1 MKRILINATQ
11 NEEIRVA
18 LCKGNHLYDFDLENR
33 TREQKKSNIYK
44 GHVTRVEPSLE
55 AVFVEYGS
63 QRQGFLPIR
72 EISAEYLSGNPRDE
86 NIKKLIKEGDELI
99 VQVEKEERGNKGA
112 ALSTYVSLAGR
123 YLVLMPNNP
132 RGGGISRQIS
142 GKLRE
147 DMKRMLGNLDLA
159 KGMSVIIRTAG
170 IGKTQE
176 DLQHDLNHLLNIWQA
191 IQEQNQKYPSPRL
204 VHQEAG
210 VVTRAVRDYLRD
222 DIAEIW
228 IDNENAYVEAAGF
241 IDAVMPTQAD
251 KLRKYT
257 DYEPMFARFNIEKQI
272 ETAYQR
278 EVRLPSGGS
287 IVIDQTEALVSIDIN
302 SAKSTKGSDV
312 AETAYHTN
320 LEAADEIARQLRLR
334 DMGGLIV
341 IDFIDMNDNKHQKEV
356 EKRLVDATKYDRAR
370 VQFGD
375 ISKFG
380 LMEMSRQRLRPSLE
394 ESTGYIC
401 PRCHGNGMIRDLRS
415 LSLSIMREIE
425 QIALKERQGEV
436 QAEVPTDIAAFL
448 LNEKRDSIVYLEQ
461 DSGTRITILPH
472 AHLESPNFKL
482 HFNRDGFAPSS
493 YERITDTQ
501 QEHSG
506 LGYDVD
512 WQTAEKERPEQQP
525 TRQPRKAPDNTNSP
539 QSSPQNAR
547 QNGSNESH
555 TQNSNEQNSANRN
568 SNAPTTSTRA
578 VQNTPVQ
585 NTPTPSNV
593 NQNNTAQVNT
603 QNAQQVPVA
612 AQSAAPTAQPQA
624 VAWLSNLFAQA
635 PQAQTSASVSSRDA
649 AEAIEALVNT
659 GAQSLGSFGQVDN
672 QALSSAQTV
681 SAPQTSQP
689 QSRQLDNSPQS
700 ENNTNR
706 QTNSRHTDSSV
717 DNHANDD
724 SNGDDR
730 RRRQPRK
737 PRPSKPH
744 QRKDQRDENG
754 HRDNSKTDNGD
765 INNAAKNNVND
776 STNANNVDKQSES
789 QDKREHDNK
798 RSNDN
803 ARSRNNRQENGSSS
817 ERSDPSHNRS
827 QDSAT
832 EEQTRSK
839 RKPHS
844 QRSSRGKLERNETLT
859 ATTDTSAKQQ
869 TSQDNVSHAST
880 TNNSQA
886 STVRHQDPNEVT
898 IQVNEARPKLKAPEV
913 VHLSL
918 DDSKSEKIVT
928 KQAEEHAT
936 KPHLST
942 NDALKNSEEDS
953 AAQHSEENS
962 ITETVN
968 ESIDHTPAV
977 IDTVST
983 TEDEALSNAYEVSK
997 ASDSQEAGQID
1008 GQIDDKT
1015 TDSETAV
1022 DTLQS
1027 SESIISAQEPV
1038 VAKAATTS
1046 ESTATVEQKTADSN
1060 DTTVAPTDNMVIS
1073 IENNGTT
1080 HTKNNEAKDSNVTDS
1095 SAALE
1100 LTHAALFAK
1109 RYVTANKFGQASN
1122 DPRVVRQ
1129 QQDQLQATL
1138 TVPTTEPVIQKTTAN
1153 SLAIRGTVGEFIHAT
1168 LADAQSRLA
1177 DDGVIRSFI
1186 DAITVHTQQTAD
1198 TDGKAITDD
1207 VKGSENNAS
1216 DAHES
1221 SFNFSNYGYEPLA
1234 ADYLTRFGAMTQ
1246 AVSQFAAAQG
1256 KTAVDPRA
1264 IGERASNDPRGQ
1276 HPDYH
1281 APVVLEA
1288 TTVSEP
1294 TVASQDAETKSNSRY
1309 ESTNTQEMSN
1319 VVNSDINSDVTQSE
1333 IVANDS
1339 QVESSDMVSTDSE
1352 RLDIE
1357 DRQPTDDAENP
1368 LAETNQVDVHDIE
1381 ATALTGEMQADDVSA
1396 ESKQSLQADQL
1407 YLDNVQ
1413 LDSSEPNDAEGDDA
1427 EVANSDMIVT
1437 DSDMVKAESVKD
1449 DSQAGKS
1456 KTTIASY
1463 KNMIE
1468 SVAEQLLQQ
1477 TGSFNLTTPKVP
1489 KSRTRKPKTDH
1500 KKPTQAENI
1509 ESDNSDSD
1517 GE

>member
-147 DMKRMLGNLDLA
+147 DMKRMLGSLDLP

-228 IDNENAYVEAAGF
+228 IDNENAYIEAAGF
-241 IDAVMPTQAD
+241 IDAVMPKQAE

-257 DYEPMFARFNIEKQI
+257 DYEPMFSRFNIEKQI

-415 LSLSIMREIE
+415 LSLSIMRQIE

-448 LNEKRDSIVYLEQ
+448 LNEKRDALVYLEQ

-493 YERITDTQ
+493 YERITDTA
-501 QEHSG
+501 QEHSD
-506 LGYDVD
+506 LGYEVD

-525 TRQPRKAPDNTNSP
+525 TRQPRQIADSTSNNNVDSSQANT
-539 QSSPQNAR
+539 
-547 QNGSNESH
+547 
-555 TQNSNEQNSANRN
+555 SANTQQSAQSQQQSTTSH
-568 SNAPTTSTRA
+568 SNDHRSNVSSARAPQTQTQAPTQSAPA
-578 VQNTPVQ
+578 VVATAAPVATQNTPV
-585 NTPTPSNV
+585 
-593 NQNNTAQVNT
+593 A
-603 QNAQQVPVA
+603 
-612 AQSAAPTAQPQA
+612 AQPQA

-635 PQAQTSASVSSRDA
+635 PQAQTSHSVSSRDA

-672 QALSSAQTV
+672 SALSANNQASV
-681 SAPQTSQP
+681 APQDNAQQANNQP
-689 QSRQLDNSPQS
+689 SNVNANRQQTA
-700 ENNTNR
+700 NNT
-706 QTNSRHTDSSV
+706 S
-717 DNHANDD
+717 NDD
-724 SNGDDR
+724 NDAEER
-730 RRRQPRK
+730 RRRKPRK
-737 PRPSKPH
+737 SRPSKTR
-744 QRKDQRDENG
+744 QRKEPSDETN
-754 HRDNSKTDNGD
+754 DNVTSDAD
-765 INNAAKNNVND
+765 AIES
-776 STNANNVDKQSES
+776 STNSADNKESNSQQSNN
-789 QDKREHDNK
+789 QDKRQQDN
-798 RSNDN
+798 RRPSTNDRN
-803 ARSRNNRQENGSSS
+803 RNNRQDSGRNGNESNENSKGN
-817 ERSDPSHNRS
+817 ERHERTDADEKNANAA
-827 QDSAT
+827 D
-832 EEQTRSK
+832 EQTRAK
-839 RKPHS
+839 RKSNS
-844 QRSSRGKLERNETLT
+844 QRQSRGKLERGETLN
-859 ATTDTSAKQQ
+859 ADNAQQ
-869 TSQDNVSHAST
+869 NGQQSTKDAS
-880 TNNSQA
+880 NGNARNQS
-886 STVRHQDPNEVT
+886 SSRRNQDPNEVVL
-898 IQVNEARPKLKAPEV
+898 QVNEAAMEVKSPEV

-918 DDSKSEKIVT
+918 DDSKSVTAARQTSEKQSVE
-928 KQAEEHAT
+928 KA
-936 KPHLST
+936 S
-942 NDALKNSEEDS
+942 NDANIEKARQEDS
-953 AAQHSEENS
+953 
-962 ITETVN
+962 
-968 ESIDHTPAV
+968 
-977 IDTVST
+977 T
-983 TEDEALSNAYEVSK
+983 TKNADK
-997 ASDSQEAGQID
+997 QE
-1008 GQIDDKT
+1008 
-1015 TDSETAV
+1015 
-1022 DTLQS
+1022 
-1027 SESIISAQEPV
+1027 
-1038 VAKAATTS
+1038 
-1046 ESTATVEQKTADSN
+1046 TVEQKTESQAAKNSNGSVDNSEKSSQQVNRAETVNSDAAQLEEAKISEATTADQAQPSATEAKVQMSDAQSVDDSKIAAKKVDAKELSADEQVTSNSSDVQTDRPADSKKLAESQKPV
-1060 DTTVAPTDNMVIS
+1060 DTTT
-1073 IENNGTT
+1073 E
-1080 HTKNNEAKDSNVTDS
+1080 NEAAIEKTQETASETDS
-1095 SAALE
+1095 DVNSKADDASNSKQPAFE
-1100 LTHAALFAK
+1100 LNHEALFAK

-1122 DPRVVRQ
+1122 DPRVVRRQ
-1129 QQDQLQATL
+1129 QAQT
-1138 TVPTTEPVIQKTTAN
+1138 PTTKTSVAEIPQVN
-1153 SLAIRGTVGEFIHAT
+1153 EKSAVNVPAIRGTVGEFIRAT
-1168 LADAQSRLA
+1168 LPEAQARLA
-1177 DDGVIRSFI
+1177 VEGVINCFNAAI
-1186 DAITVHTQQTAD
+1186 ALHVEQAQAAITNEDEVKIASSNGSKVENGETANQD
-1198 TDGKAITDD
+1198 FD
-1207 VKGSENNAS
+1207 
-1216 DAHES
+1216 
-1221 SFNFSNYGYEPLA
+1221 FSNYGYQPLA
-1234 ADYLTRFGAMTQ
+1234 ADYIARFETMTQ

-1256 KTAVDPRA
+1256 KTAVEPRA
-1264 IGERASNDPRGQ
+1264 INKRASNDPRGQ
-1276 HPDYH
+1276 HPDYQEVAAVTTSE
-1281 APVVLEA
+1281 APATDALAADSDGNAHIEA
-1288 TTVSEP
+1288 H
-1294 TVASQDAETKSNSRY
+1294 
-1309 ESTNTQEMSN
+1309 N
-1319 VVNSDINSDVTQSE
+1319 VE
-1333 IVANDS
+1333 ANA
-1339 QVESSDMVSTDSE
+1339 
-1352 RLDIE
+1352 L
-1357 DRQPTDDAENP
+1357 
-1368 LAETNQVDVHDIE
+1368 TNQGQ
-1381 ATALTGEMQADDVSA
+1381 TDDVSA
-1396 ESKQSLQADQL
+1396 DSEQLLKVEQALEEENAAQCDT
-1407 YLDNVQ
+1407 
-1413 LDSSEPNDAEGDDA
+1413 DAVEAEDLKTADA
-1427 EVANSDMIVT
+1427 EVKDADTETAVYDVEQSETEQASASTEPV
-1437 DSDMVKAESVKD
+1437 AEPATKEEI
-1449 DSQAGKS
+1449 QAAKS

-1468 SVAEQLLQQ
+1468 NVAEQLLPQK
-1477 TGSFNLTTPKVP
+1477 GMFNLTTPKVP
-1489 KSRTRKPKTDH
+1489 KARTRKPKTEH
-1500 KKPTQAENI
+1500 KKPTQAEKS
-1509 ESDNSDSD
+1509 ESDDTDS
-1517 GE
+1517 ES

>member
-147 DMKRMLGNLDLA
+147 DMKRMLGNLDLP

-228 IDNENAYVEAAGF
+228 IDNENAYIEAAGF
-241 IDAVMPTQAD
+241 IDAVMPKQAE

-257 DYEPMFARFNIEKQI
+257 DYEPMFSRFNIEKQI

-356 EKRLVDATKYDRAR
+356 EKRLIDATKYDRAR

-415 LSLSIMREIE
+415 LSLSIMRQIE

-448 LNEKRDSIVYLEQ
+448 LNEKRDSLVYLEQ

-493 YERITDTQ
+493 YERITDAQ
-501 QEHSG
+501 EQEHSD
-506 LGYDVD
+506 LGYNVD

-525 TRQPRKAPDNTNSP
+525 TRQPRQQPSDNSSKPNSP
-539 QSSPQNAR
+539 ASTQQSTAATS
-547 QNGSNESH
+547 
-555 TQNSNEQNSANRN
+555 QNSTVNH
-568 SNAPTTSTRA
+568 SNDRRTHNNHKSSDAA
-578 VQNTPVQ
+578 APVQ
-585 NTPTPSNV
+585 APQV
-593 NQNNTAQVNT
+593 NNTQSVVA
-603 QNAQQVPVA
+603 PVA
-612 AQSAAPTAQPQA
+612 TQPQSAPAPAQPQA

-635 PQAQTSASVSSRDA
+635 PQATTTPNVSSRDA

-659 GAQSLGSFGQVDN
+659 GAQSLGSFGQVDSNALNNAGSSNAATNNESPTQSTGN
-672 QALSSAQTV
+672 QKND
-681 SAPQTSQP
+681 SQ
-689 QSRQLDNSPQS
+689 QSDNQ
-700 ENNTNR
+700 NNR
-706 QTNSRHTDSSV
+706 QQARRNNDGDADEGSSE
-717 DNHANDD
+717 
-724 SNGDDR
+724 DR
-730 RRRQPRK
+730 RRRKPRKSRSSK
-737 PRPSKPH
+737 PRP
-744 QRKDQRDENG
+744 RKDATDEISNTVDDSATSNSSTSNTTDDKPSDTQDQR
-754 HRDNSKTDNGD
+754 
-765 INNAAKNNVND
+765 
-776 STNANNVDKQSES
+776 Q
-789 QDKREHDNK
+789 QDKRQQDN
-798 RSNDN
+798 RRTNDRN
-803 ARSRNNRQENGSSS
+803 RNNRQDTNRQDSSRNTS
-817 ERSDPSHNRS
+817 ERNEADNE
-827 QDSAT
+827 DSAKT
-832 EEQTRSK
+832 DEQTRAK
-839 RKPHS
+839 RKSHS
-844 QRSSRGKLERNETLT
+844 QRGSRGKLERGETLT
-859 ATTDTSAKQQ
+859 ADSVKQGKQQ
-869 TSQDNVSHAST
+869 QARSHDAA
-880 TNNSQA
+880 NSKNQ
-886 STVRHQDPNEVT
+886 SSSRRSQDPNEVVL
-898 IQVNEARPKLKAPEV
+898 QVNEAPNQLKPSEV

-918 DDSKSEKIVT
+918 DDSKSTQAKPQATEKQSTANDVAKNERSKDRPAPHPAQKTNVDEQSADQQVEQEKSAVKTPDVKTSEIKSSDAKGDAKQPVQNEAPKREQNTADEKPSVDAPAAFMNSADLDADKPLDNVPSVATDTSVT
-928 KQAEEHAT
+928 TAATAQQPEVATADESSSNEGIASQSVEESSPDQASKVSDAVSAQADDSNAKAVDASNT
-936 KPHLST
+936 SSS
-942 NDALKNSEEDS
+942 ALKLT
-953 AAQHSEENS
+953 H
-962 ITETVN
+962 
-968 ESIDHTPAV
+968 
-977 IDTVST
+977 
-983 TEDEALSNAYEVSK
+983 EALF
-997 ASDSQEAGQID
+997 
-1008 GQIDDKT
+1008 
-1015 TDSETAV
+1015 
-1022 DTLQS
+1022 
-1027 SESIISAQEPV
+1027 
-1038 VAKAATTS
+1038 
-1046 ESTATVEQKTADSN
+1046 
-1060 DTTVAPTDNMVIS
+1060 
-1073 IENNGTT
+1073 GT
-1080 HTKNNEAKDSNVTDS
+1080 
-1095 SAALE
+1095 
-1100 LTHAALFAK
+1100 
-1109 RYVTANKFGQASN
+1109 RYVTAEKFGQASN
-1122 DPRVVRQ
+1122 DPRVIRSQ
-1129 QQDQLQATL
+1129 QLQTKQASKVESQPAVKMAAIGSSVGTFIRATL
-1138 TVPTTEPVIQKTTAN
+1138 P
-1153 SLAIRGTVGEFIHAT
+1153 
-1168 LADAQSRLA
+1168 DAQNRLEA
-1177 DDGVIRSFI
+1177 EGVINCFI
-1186 DAITVHTQQTAD
+1186 AAIALYKDQTQTAD
-1198 TDGKAITDD
+1198 DTQSVVSDNNDNDA
-1207 VKGSENNAS
+1207 SE
-1216 DAHES
+1216 
-1221 SFNFSNYGYEPLA
+1221 SFDFSNYGYQPLA

-1256 KTAVDPRA
+1256 KTDVELPTVSKRA
-1264 IGERASNDPRGQ
+1264 ANDPRGQ
-1276 HPDYH
+1276 HPDYQEPAVLSVP
-1281 APVVLEA
+1281 AP
-1288 TTVSEP
+1288 
-1294 TVASQDAETKSNSRY
+1294 QDAEKSA
-1309 ESTNTQEMSN
+1309 ESA
-1319 VVNSDINSDVTQSE
+1319 V
-1333 IVANDS
+1333 
-1339 QVESSDMVSTDSE
+1339 DSE
-1352 RLDIE
+1352 PADSELDAHAVE
-1357 DRQPTDDAENP
+1357 ASA
-1368 LAETNQVDVHDIE
+1368 LVNQVQ
-1381 ATALTGEMQADDVSA
+1381 TDDVSA
-1396 ESKQSLQADQL
+1396 DSEQLLEVEQAQSAAKQVDVEA
-1407 YLDNVQ
+1407 
-1413 LDSSEPNDAEGDDA
+1413 
-1427 EVANSDMIVT
+1427 SDMPQVNVEEAEPAI
-1437 DSDMVKAESVKD
+1437 DSTLEQPTKEE
-1449 DSQAGKS
+1449 SQAAKS

-1468 SVAEQLLQQ
+1468 NVAEQLLPQ
-1477 TGSFNLTTPKVP
+1477 TGMFNLTTPKVP
-1489 KSRTRKPKTDH
+1489 KARSRKPKTEH
-1500 KKPTQAENI
+1500 KKPTQAEKLASD
-1509 ESDNSDSD
+1509 ESDSES
-1517 GE
+1517 

>member
-147 DMKRMLGNLDLA
+147 DMKRMLGSLDLP

-228 IDNENAYVEAAGF
+228 IDNENAYIEAAGF
-241 IDAVMPTQAD
+241 IDAVMPKQAE

-257 DYEPMFARFNIEKQI
+257 DYEPMFSRFNIEKQI

-415 LSLSIMREIE
+415 LSLSIMRQIE

-448 LNEKRDSIVYLEQ
+448 LNEKRDALVYLEQ

-493 YERITDTQ
+493 YERITDTA
-501 QEHSG
+501 QEHSD
-506 LGYDVD
+506 LGYEVD

-525 TRQPRKAPDNTNSP
+525 TRQPRQIADNSSQATTSANEQQIAPSQQQNTTSHSNDHRSNANASNVSSARVP
-539 QSSPQNAR
+539 QTQPQTQAPT
-547 QNGSNESH
+547 QSAPAVVATAAPVA
-555 TQNSNEQNSANRN
+555 TQNM
-568 SNAPTTSTRA
+568 
-578 VQNTPVQ
+578 
-585 NTPTPSNV
+585 
-593 NQNNTAQVNT
+593 
-603 QNAQQVPVA
+603 PVA
-612 AQSAAPTAQPQA
+612 AQPQA

-635 PQAQTSASVSSRDA
+635 PQAQTSHSVSSRDA

-672 QALSSAQTV
+672 SALSANNQASA
-681 SAPQTSQP
+681 APQESNQQANNQP
-689 QSRQLDNSPQS
+689 SNVNANRQQTA
-700 ENNTNR
+700 NNT
-706 QTNSRHTDSSV
+706 S
-717 DNHANDD
+717 NDD
-724 SNGDDR
+724 NDAEER
-730 RRRQPRK
+730 RRRKPRK
-737 PRPSKPH
+737 SRPSKTR
-744 QRKDQRDENG
+744 QRKELSDETN
-754 HRDNSKTDNGD
+754 DNVTSDAD
-765 INNAAKNNVND
+765 AIES
-776 STNANNVDKQSES
+776 STNSADNKESNSQQSKN
-789 QDKREHDNK
+789 QDKRQQDN
-798 RSNDN
+798 RRPNDRN
-803 ARSRNNRQENGSSS
+803 RNNRQDSGRNDNESNENSTGN
-817 ERSDPSHNRS
+817 ERHERTDADEKN
-827 QDSAT
+827 ANAAN
-832 EEQTRSK
+832 EQTRAK
-839 RKPHS
+839 RKSNS
-844 QRSSRGKLERNETLT
+844 QRQSRGKLERGETLN
-859 ATTDTSAKQQ
+859 ADNAQQ
-869 TSQDNVSHAST
+869 NGQQSTKDAS
-880 TNNSQA
+880 NGNARNQS
-886 STVRHQDPNEVT
+886 SSRRNQDPNEVVL
-898 IQVNEARPKLKAPEV
+898 QVNEAAMEVKSPEV

-918 DDSKSEKIVT
+918 DDSKSVTAARQTPDKQSVEK
-928 KQAEEHAT
+928 A
-936 KPHLST
+936 S
-942 NDALKNSEEDS
+942 NDANTEKASQEDS
-953 AAQHSEENS
+953 TPENA
-962 ITETVN
+962 
-968 ESIDHTPAV
+968 DKH
-977 IDTVST
+977 
-983 TEDEALSNAYEVSK
+983 EA
-997 ASDSQEAGQID
+997 
-1008 GQIDDKT
+1008 
-1015 TDSETAV
+1015 
-1022 DTLQS
+1022 
-1027 SESIISAQEPV
+1027 
-1038 VAKAATTS
+1038 
-1046 ESTATVEQKTADSN
+1046 VEQKTDSQAAKSSNGSVDNREKSSQQVNRAETVNNDAAQLEEAKIAEPTTADQAQPSATEAKVQMSDAKSVDDSKIAAKKVDAKEAGVDEQVTSNSSDVQTDRPADSKKLAEIQKPV
-1060 DTTVAPTDNMVIS
+1060 DTTAENDAA
-1073 IENNGTT
+1073 IEKTQET
-1080 HTKNNEAKDSNVTDS
+1080 ASETDS
-1095 SAALE
+1095 DVNSKADDASNSKQPAFE
-1100 LTHAALFAK
+1100 LNHEALFAK

-1122 DPRVVRQ
+1122 DPRVVRRQ
-1129 QQDQLQATL
+1129 QAQI
-1138 TVPTTEPVIQKTTAN
+1138 PTTKTAVAEIPQVN
-1153 SLAIRGTVGEFIHAT
+1153 EKSAVNVPAIRGTVGEFIRAT
-1168 LADAQSRLA
+1168 LPEAQARLA
-1177 DDGVIRSFI
+1177 AEGVINCFNAAI
-1186 DAITVHTQQTAD
+1186 ALHVKQAQAAITNEDEVKVDSSNESKVENGETANQNFD
-1198 TDGKAITDD
+1198 
-1207 VKGSENNAS
+1207 
-1216 DAHES
+1216 
-1221 SFNFSNYGYEPLA
+1221 FSNYGYQPLA
-1234 ADYLTRFGAMTQ
+1234 ADYIARFETMTQ

-1256 KTAVDPRA
+1256 KTAVEPRA
-1264 IGERASNDPRGQ
+1264 INKRASNDPRGQ
-1276 HPDYH
+1276 HPDYQEVAAVTTSE
-1281 APVVLEA
+1281 AP
-1288 TTVSEP
+1288 
-1294 TVASQDAETKSNSRY
+1294 
-1309 ESTNTQEMSN
+1309 
-1319 VVNSDINSDVTQSE
+1319 
-1333 IVANDS
+1333 ANDALAADS
-1339 QVESSDMVSTDSE
+1339 DGNAHIDAHNVE
-1352 RLDIE
+1352 
-1357 DRQPTDDAENP
+1357 AN
-1368 LAETNQVDVHDIE
+1368 
-1381 ATALTGEMQADDVSA
+1381 ALTSQGQTDDVSA
-1396 ESKQSLQADQL
+1396 DSGQLLKVEHALEEENAAQSDT
-1407 YLDNVQ
+1407 
-1413 LDSSEPNDAEGDDA
+1413 DAVEAKDLKTADA
-1427 EVANSDMIVT
+1427 EVKEADTEITVSDVEQVET
-1437 DSDMVKAESVKD
+1437 E
-1449 DSQAGKS
+1449 QASASTEPATKEEIHAAKS

-1468 SVAEQLLQQ
+1468 NVAEQLLPQK
-1477 TGSFNLTTPKVP
+1477 GMFNLTTPKVP
-1489 KSRTRKPKTDH
+1489 KARTRKPKTEH
-1500 KKPTQAENI
+1500 KKPTQAEKP
-1509 ESDNSDSD
+1509 ESDDTDS
-1517 GE
+1517 ES

>member
-72 EISAEYLSGNPRDE
+72 EVSAEYLSGNPRDE

-147 DMKRMLGNLDLA
+147 DMKRMLGNLDLP

-222 DIAEIW
+222 DISEIW

-375 ISKFG
+375 ISRFG

-448 LNEKRDSIVYLEQ
+448 LNEKRDSLVYLEQ

-501 QEHSG
+501 QQEHSG

-525 TRQPRKAPDNTNSP
+525 TRQPRKATSSTNHANNNTQNSTP
-539 QSSPQNAR
+539 NAR
-547 QNGSNESH
+547 QHSATVNTPTSSRSNNES
-555 TQNSNEQNSANRN
+555 
-568 SNAPTTSTRA
+568 TTSTRA
-578 VQNTPVQ
+578 TQSNAVTSAPV
-585 NTPTPSNV
+585 SV
-593 NQNNTAQVNT
+593 NH
-603 QNAQQVPVA
+603 QNAQPTPIPVVA
-612 AQSAAPTAQPQA
+612 PSAVTAPQPQA

-635 PQAQTSASVSSRDA
+635 PQAQIATSVSSHDA

-659 GAQSLGSFGQVDN
+659 GAQSLGSFGQIDN
-672 QALSSAQTV
+672 NALAQAQSPSV
-681 SAPQTSQP
+681 APSQP
-689 QSRQLDNSPQS
+689 SETQDNRSS
-700 ENNTNR
+700 TT
-706 QTNSRHTDSSV
+706 QTARAQNSTD
-717 DNHANDD
+717 DD
-724 SNGDDR
+724 STADEKR
-730 RRRQPRK
+730 RRKQRK
-737 PRPSKPH
+737 TRASKPH
-744 QRKDQRDENG
+744 QRREPREDSTTN
-754 HRDNSKTDNGD
+754 TDNTAHDDKGNSNKTSD
-765 INNAAKNNVND
+765 NQNHQERNHEQNN
-776 STNANNVDKQSES
+776 QS
-789 QDKREHDNK
+789 DNTRN
-798 RSNDN
+798 RSNRTN
-803 ARSRNNRQENGSSS
+803 SERNSNERQNERSRNDRNDEH
-817 ERSDPSHNRS
+817 DPSS
-827 QDSAT
+827 QSDNQNKVTSD
-832 EEQTRSK
+832 EQTRSK

-844 QRSSRGKLERNETLT
+844 QRPSRGKLARHDAL
-859 ATTDTSAKQQ
+859 TTDNSQKQQ
-869 TSQDNVSHAST
+869 PSSQPA
-880 TNNSQA
+880 SQA
-886 STVRHQDPNEVT
+886 NNGKKPQADARHQNPNEVSL
-898 IQVNEARPKLKAPEV
+898 QVNVAPPKHKAPEV
-913 VHLSL
+913 VRLSL
-918 DDSKSEKIVT
+918 DDSKSEKV
-928 KQAEEHAT
+928 
-936 KPHLST
+936 
-942 NDALKNSEEDS
+942 
-953 AAQHSEENS
+953 
-962 ITETVN
+962 
-968 ESIDHTPAV
+968 
-977 IDTVST
+977 
-983 TEDEALSNAYEVSK
+983 
-997 ASDSQEAGQID
+997 G
-1008 GQIDDKT
+1008 
-1015 TDSETAV
+1015 
-1022 DTLQS
+1022 
-1027 SESIISAQEPV
+1027 
-1038 VAKAATTS
+1038 
-1046 ESTATVEQKTADSN
+1046 QKTADETQSVPDN
-1060 DTTVAPTDNMVIS
+1060 STTLKAVDNTSTINEQNQGIDNTPSTTEAPQEVMASTNRTDNSAEDKKPNVA
-1073 IENNGTT
+1073 
-1080 HTKNNEAKDSNVTDS
+1080 KEADS
-1095 SAALE
+1095 SSDNQNRTKIASQDDNQASIKAENQAPASQSSNATSQTTDRHQSNMTHETTQEPTATEPSHLSSDKVENAETASTPLDDVANNTETADISVKSDNSTNAGLE
-1100 LTHAALFAK
+1100 LTHDVLFAE

-1129 QQDQLQATL
+1129 QQAKSQATSPK
-1138 TVPTTEPVIQKTTAN
+1138 VEAASASQPAAV
-1153 SLAIRGTVGEFIHAT
+1153 AIRSTVGDFIRAT
-1168 LADAQSRLA
+1168 LPDAQDRLA
-1177 DDGVIRSFI
+1177 NDGVIRSFI
-1186 DAITVHTQQTAD
+1186 ESITIHTQQTQTAD
-1198 TDGKAITDD
+1198 TDADID
-1207 VKGSENNAS
+1207 VNARAKEALLK
-1216 DAHES
+1216 D
-1221 SFNFSNYGYEPLA
+1221 SFFDFSNYGYQPLA
-1234 ADYLTRFGAMTQ
+1234 ADYLARFTSMTQ

-1256 KTAVDPRA
+1256 KTAVEPRA
-1264 IGERASNDPRGQ
+1264 ISARASNDPRGQ
-1276 HPDYH
+1276 HPDYQT
-1281 APVVLEA
+1281 EM
-1288 TTVSEP
+1288 VSEGISDSSP
-1294 TVASQDAETKSNSRY
+1294 SQTIADEQAEDSR
-1309 ESTNTQEMSN
+1309 
-1319 VVNSDINSDVTQSE
+1319 
-1333 IVANDS
+1333 
-1339 QVESSDMVSTDSE
+1339 
-1352 RLDIE
+1352 
-1357 DRQPTDDAENP
+1357 AENNQ
-1368 LAETNQVDVHDIE
+1368 AESDAAGTQLDAHNIE
-1381 ATALTGEMQADDVSA
+1381 ANALTAQSQADDISI
-1396 ESKQSLQADQL
+1396 ESNQMLQVEQALHEVKGDSQPQIMPDEADDSLT
-1407 YLDNVQ
+1407 
-1413 LDSSEPNDAEGDDA
+1413 
-1427 EVANSDMIVT
+1427 ANA
-1437 DSDMVKAESVKD
+1437 VKEDTQKE
-1449 DSQAGKS
+1449 DSQAAKS

-1468 SVAEQLLQQ
+1468 NVAEQLLPQM
-1477 TGSFNLTTPKVP
+1477 GVFNLTTPKVP
-1489 KSRTRKPKTDH
+1489 KSRSRKPKTEPKTEP
-1500 KKPTQAENI
+1500 KKPNQAEKI
-1509 ESDNSDSD
+1509 ENADSSDSD
-1517 GE
+1517 NDR

>member
-147 DMKRMLGNLDLA
+147 DMKRMLSNLDLP

-228 IDNENAYVEAAGF
+228 IDNENAYIEAAGF
-241 IDAVMPTQAD
+241 IDAVMPKQAE

-257 DYEPMFARFNIEKQI
+257 DYEPMFSRFNIEKQI

-356 EKRLVDATKYDRAR
+356 EKRLIDATKYDRAR

-415 LSLSIMREIE
+415 LSLSIMRQIE

-448 LNEKRDSIVYLEQ
+448 LNEKRDSLVYLEQ

-501 QEHSG
+501 QQEHSD
-506 LGYDVD
+506 LGYNVD

-525 TRQPRKAPDNTNSP
+525 TRQPRKTADDKQSRSNTQQNAATQTQNDTVNHSNDRRNHKNTNDVSP
-539 QSSPQNAR
+539 AHAPQ
-547 QNGSNESH
+547 
-555 TQNSNEQNSANRN
+555 ANTN
-568 SNAPTTSTRA
+568 K
-578 VQNTPVQ
+578 
-585 NTPTPSNV
+585 
-593 NQNNTAQVNT
+593 TAS
-603 QNAQQVPVA
+603 VA
-612 AQSAAPTAQPQA
+612 APIAPQTQSVEATAQPKA

-635 PQAQTSASVSSRDA
+635 PQATTTPSVSSRDA

-659 GAQSLGSFGQVDN
+659 GAQSLGSFGQVDSN
-672 QALSSAQTV
+672 ALNSA
-681 SAPQTSQP
+681 AATSEQP
-689 QSRQLDNSPQS
+689 TQQSNSQKNDSQQSDN
-700 ENNTNR
+700 NANR
-706 QTNSRHTDSSV
+706 QQARRNDSDTDDSS
-717 DNHANDD
+717 NE
-724 SNGDDR
+724 DR
-730 RRRQPRK
+730 RRRKPRK
-737 PRPSKPH
+737 SRSSKPR
-744 QRKDQRDENG
+744 QRKETAEENTGNVNSSSESANSNNADDKSSDTQDQR
-754 HRDNSKTDNGD
+754 
-765 INNAAKNNVND
+765 
-776 STNANNVDKQSES
+776 Q
-789 QDKREHDNK
+789 QDKRQ
-798 RSNDN
+798 NDN
-803 ARSRNNRQENGSSS
+803 RRTNDRNRNNRQDSNQQSSNRNTS
-817 ERSDPSHNRS
+817 ERSDADNENSS
-827 QDSAT
+827 KTD
-832 EEQTRSK
+832 EQTRTK
-839 RKPHS
+839 RKSHS
-844 QRSSRGKLERNETLT
+844 QRGSRGKLERGETLT
-859 ATTDTSAKQQ
+859 ADSVKHSKQQ
-869 TSQDNVSHAST
+869 NAR
-880 TNNSQA
+880 NNDAANSKNQHSA
-886 STVRHQDPNEVT
+886 RRNQDPNEVVL
-898 IQVNEARPKLKAPEV
+898 QVNEAPTELKAPEV

-918 DDSKSEKIVT
+918 DDSKSTQAKTQPSEQRSATNNVAKDERSNEKPT
-928 KQAEEHAT
+928 DKHSSNEQSTDKQNTSAPNADKKSDNAESTVEANANQVNDDKRASTVQANVQNDVPKHEQAAEEKKAPVVVEAQSTSTSNTESKAEAPTSVTTDVEEAKEIQTPKQQET
-936 KPHLST
+936 KT
-942 NDALKNSEEDS
+942 A
-953 AAQHSEENS
+953 EN
-962 ITETVN
+962 
-968 ESIDHTPAV
+968 
-977 IDTVST
+977 
-983 TEDEALSNAYEVSK
+983 VSK
-997 ASDSQEAGQID
+997 SD
-1008 GQIDDKT
+1008 
-1015 TDSETAV
+1015 ETQN
-1022 DTLQS
+1022 TQ
-1027 SESIISAQEPV
+1027 
-1038 VAKAATTS
+1038 
-1046 ESTATVEQKTADSN
+1046 ADSN
-1060 DTTVAPTDNMVIS
+1060 SASTSSV
-1073 IENNGTT
+1073 
-1080 HTKNNEAKDSNVTDS
+1080 SNS
-1095 SAALE
+1095 ALE
-1100 LTHAALFAK
+1100 LTHEALFGA
-1109 RYVTANKFGQASN
+1109 RYVTAEKFGQASN
-1122 DPRVVRQ
+1122 DPRVVLAQ
-1129 QQDQLQATL
+1129 QAAQANKPVAT
-1138 TVPTTEPVIQKTTAN
+1138 TVP
-1153 SLAIRGTVGEFIHAT
+1153 AIRGTVGEFIRAT
-1168 LADAQSRLA
+1168 LPEAQTRLA
-1177 DDGVIRSFI
+1177 EEGIINCFIATIALYNEQSQSTDNSSNAASQSF
-1186 DAITVHTQQTAD
+1186 D
-1198 TDGKAITDD
+1198 
-1207 VKGSENNAS
+1207 
-1216 DAHES
+1216 
-1221 SFNFSNYGYEPLA
+1221 FSNYGYQPLA
-1234 ADYLTRFGAMTQ
+1234 ADYLARFEAMTK

-1256 KTAVDPRA
+1256 KTDVEPRA
-1264 IGERASNDPRGQ
+1264 ITKRASNDPRGQ
-1276 HPDYH
+1276 HPDYQEP
-1281 APVVLEA
+1281 AVLS
-1288 TTVSEP
+1288 VP
-1294 TVASQDAETKSNSRY
+1294 AE
-1309 ESTNTQEMSN
+1309 QA
-1319 VVNSDINSDVTQSE
+1319 
-1333 IVANDS
+1333 IVE
-1339 QVESSDMVSTDSE
+1339 QTDSE
-1352 RLDIE
+1352 V
-1357 DRQPTDDAENP
+1357 DAH
-1368 LAETNQVDVHDIE
+1368 DVE
-1381 ATALTGEMQADDVSA
+1381 ATALANQTQTENVSA
-1396 ESKQSLQADQL
+1396 DSEHLLEVERAQSEAKDVEVETSTEQTV
-1407 YLDNVQ
+1407 NEV
-1413 LDSSEPNDAEGDDA
+1413 EDAA
-1427 EVANSDMIVT
+1427 ETEQTI
-1437 DSDMVKAESVKD
+1437 ESVVVETTKE
-1449 DSQAGKS
+1449 DSQAAKS

-1468 SVAEQLLQQ
+1468 NVAEQLLPQ
-1477 TGSFNLTTPKVP
+1477 TGMFNLTTPKVP
-1489 KSRTRKPKTDH
+1489 KARSRKPKTEH
-1500 KKPTQAENI
+1500 KKPTQAEKLA
-1509 ESDNSDSD
+1509 SDDVDSDS
-1517 GE
+1517 

>member
-147 DMKRMLGNLDLA
+147 DMKRMLSNLDLP

-191 IQEQNQKYPSPRL
+191 IQEQNEKYPSPRL

-222 DIAEIW
+222 DISEIW
-228 IDNENAYVEAAGF
+228 IDNENAYVEAANF

-356 EKRLVDATKYDRAR
+356 EKRLVEATKYDRAR

-448 LNEKRDSIVYLEQ
+448 LNEKRDSLVYLEQ

-493 YERITDTQ
+493 YERISDTQQ

-525 TRQPRKAPDNTNSP
+525 TRQPRKSSSRDNDYRSQNTTAQNDSEAQSTTIVNSP
-539 QSSPQNAR
+539 NK
-547 QNGSNESH
+547 NNNE
-555 TQNSNEQNSANRN
+555 
-568 SNAPTTSTRA
+568 PVKSTRA
-578 VQNTPVQ
+578 VQNAT
-585 NTPTPSNV
+585 
-593 NQNNTAQVNT
+593 T
-603 QNAQQVPVA
+603 QNAPSQNSTPQISSQNAHPAPVA
-612 AQSAAPTAQPQA
+612 APVTAAQPQPQA

-635 PQAQTSASVSSRDA
+635 PQAQTAASVSSRDA

-659 GAQSLGSFGQVDN
+659 GAQSLGSFGQVNNEALSAAPSVAVNPSHQPTIRHEEQATSN
-672 QALSSAQTV
+672 QAAQT
-681 SAPQTSQP
+681 Q
-689 QSRQLDNSPQS
+689 
-700 ENNTNR
+700 NR
-706 QTNSRHTDSSV
+706 TDS
-717 DNHANDD
+717 NANNNNDAD
-724 SNGDDR
+724 SDGNADDR
-730 RRRQPRK
+730 RRRKQRK
-737 PRPSKPH
+737 SRAAKPH
-744 QRKDQRDENG
+744 QRRESRDETVTN
-754 HRDNSKTDNGD
+754 HEHHTDTKSANTHKD
-765 INNAAKNNVND
+765 ATND
-776 STNANNVDKQSES
+776 VATDSSMA
-789 QDKREHDNK
+789 DNK
-798 RSNDN
+798 HD
-803 ARSRNNRQENGSSS
+803 
-817 ERSDPSHNRS
+817 HKRS
-827 QDSAT
+827 QDNGRSRHQRQNNAHQHDERHDADEQTPAAT
-832 EEQTRSK
+832 EQTRSK

-844 QRSSRGKLERNETLT
+844 QRSSRGKLERGETLT
-859 ATTDTSAKQQ
+859 TERNNKQQ
-869 TSQDNVSHAST
+869 TSN
-880 TNNSQA
+880 QA
-886 STVRHQDPNEVT
+886 SPTKEESPRHQNPNEVSLH
-898 IQVNEARPKLKAPEV
+898 VNVAPPKHKAPEV

-918 DDSKSEKIVT
+918 DESKSEKSTSKPVDDKMVQRDLSLMDT
-928 KQAEEHAT
+928 AVSSTTAQASEAQEVVAVATPAKNAVEEAV
-936 KPHLST
+936 
-942 NDALKNSEEDS
+942 
-953 AAQHSEENS
+953 QG
-962 ITETVN
+962 N
-968 ESIDHTPAV
+968 ESA
-977 IDTVST
+977 
-983 TEDEALSNAYEVSK
+983 VSK
-997 ASDSQEAGQID
+997 ATRDPGAEPTTDETATATTADESAGNRQDNAVSETAERKSLTVDSTLINEKADDTVAKADEQSKQQSEKQAKQPVAPDQRAADMTAVSSRAETGSQASVID
-1008 GQIDDKT
+1008 GQPDDEHSAK
-1015 TDSETAV
+1015 DHAV
-1022 DTLQS
+1022 N
-1027 SESIISAQEPV
+1027 
-1038 VAKAATTS
+1038 K
-1046 ESTATVEQKTADSN
+1046 
-1060 DTTVAPTDNMVIS
+1060 APTS
-1073 IENNGTT
+1073 
-1080 HTKNNEAKDSNVTDS
+1080 
-1095 SAALE
+1095 LE
-1100 LTHAALFAK
+1100 LTHAALFGK

-1129 QQDQLQATL
+1129 QLQSQATSAQS
-1138 TVPTTEPVIQKTTAN
+1138 TAQAKVEQEGIAPV
-1153 SLAIRGTVGEFIHAT
+1153 IRGTVGDFIQST
-1168 LADAQSRLA
+1168 LPDAQTRLLN
-1177 DDGVIRSFI
+1177 DGIIRSFI
-1186 DAITVHTQQTAD
+1186 DAVSVHTKQAQRMAVEVAHTES
-1198 TDGKAITDD
+1198 THSSHSEAIFD
-1207 VKGSENNAS
+1207 
-1216 DAHES
+1216 
-1221 SFNFSNYGYEPLA
+1221 FSNYGYQPLA
-1234 ADYLTRFGAMTQ
+1234 ADYLHRFTAMTQ

-1256 KTAVDPRA
+1256 KTAVEPRP
-1264 IGERASNDPRGQ
+1264 INKRASNDPRGQ
-1276 HPDYH
+1276 HPDYQ
-1281 APVVLEA
+1281 EQQ
-1288 TTVSEP
+1288 VSSTIESAEP
-1294 TVASQDAETKSNSRY
+1294 TASPLTD
-1309 ESTNTQEMSN
+1309 NTFTE
-1319 VVNSDINSDVTQSE
+1319 SE
-1333 IVANDS
+1333 I
-1339 QVESSDMVSTDSE
+1339 
-1352 RLDIE
+1352 
-1357 DRQPTDDAENP
+1357 
-1368 LAETNQVDVHDIE
+1368 DVPDVE
-1381 ATALTGEMQADDVSA
+1381 ATALANQAQADDISAQSEQLLQSEQKLETAQELAHIQPSELQTKEVEPESFLSTPEAVSEA
-1396 ESKQSLQADQL
+1396 IRE
-1407 YLDNVQ
+1407 
-1413 LDSSEPNDAEGDDA
+1413 
-1427 EVANSDMIVT
+1427 
-1437 DSDMVKAESVKD
+1437 
-1449 DSQAGKS
+1449 DSQANKS

-1468 SVAEQLLQQ
+1468 NVAEQLLPQ
-1477 TGSFNLTTPKVP
+1477 TGMFNLTTPKVP
-1489 KSRTRKPKTDH
+1489 KARSRKPKTEQ
-1500 KKPTQAENI
+1500 KKPAQMDKVET
-1509 ESDNSDSD
+1509 ESTDSNN
-1517 GE
+1517 E

>member
-147 DMKRMLGNLDLA
+147 DMKRMLGSLDLP

-228 IDNENAYVEAAGF
+228 IDNENAYIEAAGF
-241 IDAVMPTQAD
+241 IDAVMPKQAE

-257 DYEPMFARFNIEKQI
+257 DYEPMFSRFNIEKQI

-415 LSLSIMREIE
+415 LSLSIMRQIE

-448 LNEKRDSIVYLEQ
+448 LNEKRDALVYLEQ

-493 YERITDTQ
+493 YERITDTA
-501 QEHSG
+501 QEHSD
-506 LGYDVD
+506 LGYNVD

-525 TRQPRKAPDNTNSP
+525 TRQPRQVADNSATTPPITTEQQQTSTVNHSNDRRNNTNTVSSAHVP
-539 QSSPQNAR
+539 QP
-547 QNGSNESH
+547 
-555 TQNSNEQNSANRN
+555 
-568 SNAPTTSTRA
+568 
-578 VQNTPVQ
+578 QNTP
-585 NTPTPSNV
+585 NV
-593 NQNNTAQVNT
+593 MSTS
-603 QNAQQVPVA
+603 VPVA
-612 AQSAAPTAQPQA
+612 TQTTNVTAAQPQA

-635 PQAQTSASVSSRDA
+635 PQAQTTNGVSSRDA
-649 AEAIEALVNT
+649 AEAIEALVNN

-672 QALSSAQTV
+672 SVLTDNAQNSAQNT
-681 SAPQTSQP
+681 QQ
-689 QSRQLDNSPQS
+689 DNSQKD
-700 ENNTNR
+700 NNQASNNNANR
-706 QTNSRHTDSSV
+706 QQARRNTDSDTD
-717 DNHANDD
+717 DNNAE
-724 SNGDDR
+724 DR
-730 RRRQPRK
+730 RRRKPRK
-737 PRPSKPH
+737 SRSSKPH
-744 QRKDQRDENG
+744 QRKEQHDETSSDDVTN
-754 HRDNSKTDNGD
+754 D
-765 INNAAKNNVND
+765 NVNSSAATNTD
-776 STNANNVDKQSES
+776 DKSTDS
-789 QDKREHDNK
+789 QDKRQQNN
-798 RSNDN
+798 RRPNDRN
-803 ARSRNNRQENGSSS
+803 RNNRQDNGRNSSNNNG
-817 ERSDPSHNRS
+817 RNDDNSDNAEQR
-827 QDSAT
+827 DSNAAD
-832 EEQTRSK
+832 EQIRTK
-839 RKPHS
+839 RKS
-844 QRSSRGKLERNETLT
+844 NTQRSSRGKLERGETLT
-859 ATTDTSAKQQ
+859 AENTKQNIQQ
-869 TSQDNVSHAST
+869 TAASKSQSST
-880 TNNSQA
+880 RRNQN
-886 STVRHQDPNEVT
+886 PNEVVL
-898 IQVNEARPKLKAPEV
+898 QVTEATNELKTPEV

-918 DDSKSEKIVT
+918 DDSKSTQTTRQTADKKDSAHNTAKNDTAKGSTAYNATQNNEANESADQQNKAVKSTDEQVNNEKSTQVKSADIKSNT
-928 KQAEEHAT
+928 KQ
-936 KPHLST
+936 
-942 NDALKNSEEDS
+942 D
-953 AAQHSEENS
+953 
-962 ITETVN
+962 N
-968 ESIDHTPAV
+968 ES
-977 IDTVST
+977 
-983 TEDEALSNAYEVSK
+983 VSK
-997 ASDSQEAGQID
+997 TQNSSAQTNTAETNTAEKSDVEASTAAEKPIQAASTDD
-1008 GQIDDKT
+1008 HKVDDKT
-1015 TDSETAV
+1015 
-1022 DTLQS
+1022 S
-1027 SESIISAQEPV
+1027 SVAEQAAAKSSIDRQADN
-1038 VAKAATTS
+1038 
-1046 ESTATVEQKTADSN
+1046 TADSQKPV
-1060 DTTVAPTDNMVIS
+1060 TTEAESVVTTPNAKKTDDDNA
-1073 IENNGTT
+1073 TT
-1080 HTKNNEAKDSNVTDS
+1080 ASTKTSSPSNS
-1095 SAALE
+1095 ALE
-1100 LTHAALFAK
+1100 LTHEALFAK
-1109 RYVTANKFGQASN
+1109 RYVTAKKFGQASN
-1122 DPRVVRQ
+1122 DPRVVRSQ
-1129 QQDQLQATL
+1129 QAQPQSAPSPQAN
-1138 TVPTTEPVIQKTTAN
+1138 EQTTA
-1153 SLAIRGTVGEFIHAT
+1153 SMPTIRGTVGDFIRAT
-1168 LADAQSRLA
+1168 LPQAQTRLVE
-1177 DDGVIRSFI
+1177 DGVINCFI
-1186 DAITVHTQQTAD
+1186 ATIALHTQQAQKAD
-1198 TDGKAITDD
+1198 DSTNTE
-1207 VKGSENNAS
+1207 VKSGDNEDNDN
-1216 DAHES
+1216 D
-1221 SFNFSNYGYEPLA
+1221 FTNQRFDFSNYGYQPLA
-1234 ADYLTRFGAMTQ
+1234 ADYLARFEAMTQ

-1256 KTAVDPRA
+1256 KTAVELRA
-1264 IGERASNDPRGQ
+1264 IGKRASNDPRGQ
-1276 HPDYH
+1276 HPEYQEP
-1281 APVVLEA
+1281 AVLTIPDEQA
-1288 TTVSEP
+1288 AEPTTPASEP
-1294 TVASQDAETKSNSRY
+1294 ATESVPTGNDFDAHK
-1309 ESTNTQEMSN
+1309 
-1319 VVNSDINSDVTQSE
+1319 V
-1333 IVANDS
+1333 
-1339 QVESSDMVSTDSE
+1339 
-1352 RLDIE
+1352 
-1357 DRQPTDDAENP
+1357 
-1368 LAETNQVDVHDIE
+1368 E
-1381 ATALTGEMQADDVSA
+1381 ATALANQAQTDDITA
-1396 ESKQSLQADQL
+1396 ESEQL
-1407 YLDNVQ
+1407 L
-1413 LDSSEPNDAEGDDA
+1413 
-1427 EVANSDMIVT
+1427 
-1437 DSDMVKAESVKD
+1437 KAEEALGEANVRSNDIESTDAKGVEVEETETETETEQPIVEQPTKEE
-1449 DSQAGKS
+1449 SQAAKS

-1468 SVAEQLLQQ
+1468 NVAEQLLPQ
-1477 TGSFNLTTPKVP
+1477 TGMFNLTTPKVP
-1489 KSRTRKPKTDH
+1489 KARSRKPKTDH
-1500 KKPTQAENI
+1500 KKPTQAEKLESD
-1509 ESDNSDSD
+1509 ESDNES
-1517 GE
+1517 